1 MATLSKS
8 NQAYL
13 SGRNIDQINDAINR
27 TQTFLK
33 NSQYAEGYWWGE
45 LECNNT
51 MESEYIFLVHFLGVA
66 DSIKLRK
73 VAHRILSKQ
82 LADGSWGQYFGSPGD
97 LSTSIE
103 CYFALKLSGYN
114 PESSEL
120 MKAKEFILDNGGIPK
135 ARVFTKI
142 WLALLN
148 QWKWADIPQLIP
160 EMVFI
165 SQGLPFNIYKFSS
178 WARPTIVPLLILF
191 GRRPVAVIPDYANLD
206 EIQNG
211 YSPNGSK
218 SYRSRQNKFVMLAS
232 KLMGLYEIQPF
243 HPFRKL
249 AEKRL
254 LNWVLT
260 HQENDGLWAGIQP
273 STFYSL
279 LALYSLGFDVGDPVM
294 QKGLSGVDRLCWES
308 NEDMAVQGCI
318 SPGWDTALG
327 LLALL
332 ESGIDV
338 ETEVIDKSIIWLLS
352 NQVTING
359 DWIMNA
365 GNVSPG
371 GWAFEFHN
379 NNYPDIDDT
388 ALVIMGLT
396 KAYSY
401 GIELSEIM
409 DSIHRGLGWVLGL
422 QSRSGGWAA
431 FDKDNCSKYL
441 SDLTFSDFGEV
452 IDPPTV
458 DVTGHVLEML
468 GNLGCSMEDLHVN
481 RACRFVQDN
490 QEPDGSWFGRWGV
503 NYIYG
508 TACVLPG
515 LAAVGE
521 DMGAPYIVRA
531 AEWLVDHQN
540 EDGGWGETCGSYA
553 DPSLRGV
560 GPSTASQTS
569 WALIGLIAS
578 CHKADDSI
586 YRGIQYLMD
595 TQQQDGTWDEPY
607 FTGTGFPG
615 YGTGCA
621 PYGIQEDELWCE
633 YDLSIPSGLMIRYD
647 LYRIVWPLLALARY
661 KQSCTQ

>member
-1 MATLSKS
+1 MSTLSKS
-8 NQAYL
+8 NHAYL
-13 SGRNIDQINDAINR
+13 YGNHVDQINDAINR

-33 NSQYAEGYWWGE
+33 NSQESEGYWWGE

-51 MESEYIFLVHFLGVA
+51 MEAEYIFLVYFLGVVDA
-66 DSIKLRK
+66 TKLRK
-73 VAHRILSKQ
+73 VAQRILSKQ

-114 PESSEL
+114 PESFEL
-120 MKAKEFILDNGGIPK
+120 TKAREFILANGSIPN

-148 QWKWADIPQLIP
+148 QWNWTDIPRMIP

-165 SQGLPFNIYKFSS
+165 SQRLPFNIYKFSS
-178 WARPTIVPLLILF
+178 WARPTIVPLLVVF
-191 GRRPVAVIPDYANLD
+191 GRKPVAVIPDYANLD
-206 EIQNG
+206 DIQSG
-211 YSPNGSK
+211 YSSSNSK
-218 SYRSRQNKFVMLAS
+218 FYRSSENKFV
-232 KLMGLYEIQPF
+232 KLVNKSMGIYEAQPF

-254 LNWVLT
+254 LNWILT
-260 HQENDGLWAGIQP
+260 HQEKDGLWAGIQP

-279 LALYSLGFDVGDPVM
+279 LALNCLGFDVEDPVI

-308 NEDMAVQGCI
+308 DSDMAVQGCI

-327 LLALL
+327 LLSLL
-332 ESGIDV
+332 ESGVDV
-338 ETEVIDKSIIWLLS
+338 ETKEIYKSIVWLLS
-352 NQVTING
+352 NQISTTG
-359 DWIMNA
+359 DWIINA
-365 GNVSPG
+365 GHVSPG

-388 ALVIMGLT
+388 ALVIMCLAQAQNNGIAHSGL
-396 KAYSY
+396 K
-401 GIELSEIM
+401 
-409 DSIHRGLGWVLGL
+409 DSIRRGLGWVLGL
-422 QSRSGGWAA
+422 QSQSGGWAA

-468 GNLGCSMEDLHVN
+468 GKLGCSKEDVYVN
-481 RACRFVQDN
+481 RACQFVQDN
-490 QEPDGSWFGRWGV
+490 QERDGSWFGRWGV

-508 TACVLPG
+508 IGCVLPG
-515 LAAVGE
+515 LASVGE
-521 DMGAPYIVRA
+521 DMDQPYILRA
-531 AEWLVDHQN
+531 VDWLLDHQN
-540 EDGGWGETCGSYA
+540 EDGGWGETCGSYS

-578 CHKADDSI
+578 DYKADDSI
-586 YRGIQYLMD
+586 YRGIRYLMD
-595 TQQQDGTWDEPY
+595 TQQHDGTWDEPY

-615 YGTGCA
+615 YGIGCL
-621 PYGIQEDELWCE
+621 PYDLEDEHWRE

-661 KQSCTQ
+661 KKRLT